1 MINAVI
7 SNTILSFT
15 EDNLYIGF
23 SFQYI
28 DKSGDKPEV
37 KTVSTKPIYLVNSG
51 ESWGNSAAAG
61 ILATIFDMLG
71 ASEWS
76 KIKGMNAQI
85 DIDNEGNII
94 KIANIYDEDKF
105 ITLTTINP
113 EKGVK
118 DVEEVEVEEVS
129 E

>member
-37 KTVSTKPIYLVNSG
+37 KTVSTKPIYLVNSE

-113 EKGVK
+113 KEEV
-118 DVEEVEVEEVS
+118 VEEVEAEEVS

>member
-15 EDNLYIGF
+15 GDNLYIGF

-28 DKSGDKPEV
+28 DKSSDKPEV
-37 KTVSTKPIYLVNSG
+37 KTVSTKPIHLVNDG

-61 ILATIFDMLG
+61 TLATIFDMLG

-105 ITLTTINP
+105 ITLTTIDP
-113 EKGVK
+113 KEEV
-118 DVEEVEVEEVS
+118 VEEVEAEEVS